1 MIDKSWD
8 KFVEIFT
15 PLAEPTVAVE
25 FTYQDDSK
33 NQDDAQFVLVGKDG
47 KSLIDPDGDFD
58 GDGVTNRKEIEDGTN
73 PADETNKG
81 GGTTDPVKDEN
92 APKINP
98 VKPGDGKITGTGDRP
113 GEEITV
119 TVEGVKDPIKTT
131 VDENG
136 KWTVD
141 VPASSIKP
149 GTKITAVD
157 GDNNKSEVT
166 VGIDEG
172 KCIATA
178 LGFGLPLLALIP
190 IGLATQLEIPGL
202 TPVVQQFSA
211 QLEMANTRIQQ
222 QLGVFNPQIAGQ
234 VAEINAQLRQ
244 FGADIATVG
253 AGLALIAAG
262 ILSGT
267 IIWSQCSVE
276 GQAGSSVEGLKL
288 DGSSGRSYD
297 LNKAS
302 EKTGSSI
309 KTTELP
315 APAPKQ

>member
-1 MIDKSWD
+1 M
-8 KFVEIFT
+8 
-15 PLAEPTVAVE
+15 
-25 FTYQDDSK
+25 
-33 NQDDAQFVLVGKDG
+33 
-47 KSLIDPDGDFD
+47 
-58 GDGVTNRKEIEDGTN
+58 
-73 PADETNKG
+73 
-81 GGTTDPVKDEN
+81 
-92 APKINP
+92 
-98 VKPGDGKITGTGDRP
+98 
-113 GEEITV
+113 
-119 TVEGVKDPIKTT
+119 
-131 VDENG
+131 
-136 KWTVD
+136 
-141 VPASSIKP
+141 
-149 GTKITAVD
+149 
-157 GDNNKSEVT
+157 
-166 VGIDEG
+166 
-172 KCIATA
+172 
-178 LGFGLPLLALIP
+178 PLLALIP